1 MRCAFLFNS
10 KLCENSTI
18 YVVILWYLC
27 VKGQQVGV
35 YPDHSSNNEAA
46 EIQRGCCC
54 CGHQEL
60 AHGAGHRWIIYST
73 HWCSRVYVL
82 MLPPKRRIL
91 SEERTCSVHPP
102 DDLPRK
108 KSPQMYKP
116 PTPEMLAYLD
126 FSVSTTGI
134 LAGVK
139 VCWMLKDTWIIW
151 VLIRV

>member
-1 MRCAFLFNS
+1 M
-10 KLCENSTI
+10 
-18 YVVILWYLC
+18 
-27 VKGQQVGV
+27 

-46 EIQRGCCC
+46 EIQRRCRC

-60 AHGAGHRWIIYST
+60 AHGAGHRLIIYST
-73 HWCSRVYVL
+73 HWCCHVYVL
-82 MLPPKRRIL
+82 MLPPKRRIV
-91 SEERTCSVHPP
+91 SEKRTCSVHPP

-139 VCWMLKDTWIIW
+139 VCFNVEGHMSHLGTYWGVVVMLGLGTM
-151 VLIRV
+151 LGTSLCSC